1 MNELEVVSTKE
12 ILGRSFTV
20 YGTVEEPLFLAKD
33 VAEMIEHSDVS
44 MMMKSIDSDEK
55 VKFVCDTNNACITS
69 KARKTQESWFL
80 TENGLY
86 EVIFQSRKPIAK
98 EFKAKVKELLHDL
111 RVERKKIVDLAEL
124 VGMKMP
130 IVTQKSERELNVEE
144 AHILENLIPL
154 CPIET
159 YKQILASH
167 ITKKVTGEFLLPLP
181 QRKEEYYRAT
191 EIGKELG
198 ISKKQVGQIAEKH
211 GLKTEEFGEMI
222 WDRAANGK
230 QVPGF
235 VYNSK
240 GREKIKELYYADK
253 NNNVS

>member
-1 MNELEVVSTKE
+1 MTELKTVSTKE
-12 ILGRSFTV
+12 ILGKSFTV

-33 VAEMIEHSDVS
+33 VAEMIDYDTNKVGQMLSVVDE
-44 MMMKSIDSDEK
+44 DEK
-55 VKFVCDTNNACITS
+55 LTTTLYRSGQN
-69 KARKTQESWFL
+69 REMWFL

-86 EVIFQSRKPIAK
+86 EVLFQSRKPIAK

-130 IVTQKSERELNVEE
+130 VVTQKSERELNVEE

-154 CPIET
+154 CPVET

-211 GLKTEEFGEMI
+211 GLKTEEFGEKI

-253 NNNVS
+253 NNKVS